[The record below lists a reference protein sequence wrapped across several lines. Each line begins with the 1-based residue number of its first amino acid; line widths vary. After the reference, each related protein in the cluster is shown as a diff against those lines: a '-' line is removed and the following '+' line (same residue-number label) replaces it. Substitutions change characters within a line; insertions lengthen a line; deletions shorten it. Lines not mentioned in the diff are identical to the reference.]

1 VQRPGASAVMNF
13 DTDSAPRSLRE
24 VPPPIQ
30 QNHFSDPF
38 SRAPQTNEIGHLCKT
53 EPSVRKWPTGK
64 PGPTLRERTRELKET
79 GKPMNSAMNWLMR
92 PTRQLQP
99 VVSQIKQVA
108 ACPLSVLI
116 QGETGTGK
124 ELVARAIHQL
134 SGRCSRPF
142 VPVDSGALPDSL
154 MESELFG
161 YEKGAFT
168 GADQRRE
175 GRFQLAKDGTLF
187 LDEIA
192 NLAVPTQAK
201 MLRVLQD
208 RQVQPLGGSH
218 ALPVGARIISAT
230 NVTLLR
236 EIEVGHFRLDL
247 YHRLNEFEIV
257 LPPLRERDDIL
268 DLANEF
274 LAEAVVEFGSTVNE
288 ISEGA
293 ADILLSHSW
302 PGNVRELRNVMRR
315 AAVLGSEVIEP
326 DILSF
331 VTGPKNSTIAH
342 RSQPASAGRS
352 LKEIAET
359 AAVDAEQA
367 AIHNAL
373 HAAGGNMSKAS
384 RDLQT
389 NYKTLYLKMKHYG
402 ISASS
407 YKGRS
412 PSDLPDGLT
421 VAPERPRT

>member
-1 VQRPGASAVMNF
+1 M
-13 DTDSAPRSLRE
+13 
-24 VPPPIQ
+24 
-30 QNHFSDPF
+30 
-38 SRAPQTNEIGHLCKT
+38 
-53 EPSVRKWPTGK
+53 
-64 PGPTLRERTRELKET
+64 
-79 GKPMNSAMNWLMR
+79 MR

-99 VVSQIKQVA
+99 VVKQIRQIA
-108 ACPLSVLI
+108 DCPLSVLI

-134 SGRCSRPF
+134 SRRCSKPF
-142 VPVDSGALPDSL
+142 IAIDSGALPDSL
-154 MESELFG
+154 AESELFG
-161 YEKGAFT
+161 HEKGAFT

-218 ALPVGARIISAT
+218 AVSIDARIISAT
-230 NVTLLR
+230 NVTLLP

-268 DLANEF
+268 DMANEF
-274 LAEAVVEFGSTVNE
+274 LAEAVVEFGSAVSE
-288 ISEGA
+288 ISEA
-293 ADILLSHSW
+293 AACILLSYSW

-326 DILSF
+326 DSLSF
-331 VTGPKNSTIAH
+331 ITRAKSSTIAH
-342 RSQPASAGRS
+342 RSQPALVGRS
-352 LKEIAET
+352 LKEIGEL

-367 AIHNAL
+367 AIRNAL
-373 HAAGGNMSKAS
+373 HATGGNMSKAS

-389 NYKTLYLKMKHYG
+389 NYKTMYLKMKLYG
-402 ISASS
+402 ISASP
-407 YKGRS
+407 YKRRWL
-412 PSDLPDGLT
+412 SDSSLWTGSGPEEAILGYLDT
-421 VAPERPRT
+421 V